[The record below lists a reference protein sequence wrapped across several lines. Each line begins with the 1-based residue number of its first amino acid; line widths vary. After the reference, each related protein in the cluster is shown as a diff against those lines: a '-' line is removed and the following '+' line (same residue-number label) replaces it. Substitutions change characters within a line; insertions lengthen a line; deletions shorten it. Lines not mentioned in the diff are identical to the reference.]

1 VIFQNLLRSFLKPIY
16 CRLAVHTLCLKSNI
30 DPSTDISNMTCAVS
44 LEVDEGLSV
53 QNITLSM
60 ANRDLQEEL
69 CVFGALTPYVMDS
82 TAFLAA
88 KGRMMSFPPCLLVGQ
103 KHQKQWFMTLRVPSD
118 HIA

>member
-1 VIFQNLLRSFLKPIY
+1 
-16 CRLAVHTLCLKSNI
+16 
-30 DPSTDISNMTCAVS
+30 MTYAAS
-44 LEVDEGLSV
+44 PEVGEGLSV

-69 CVFGALTPYVMDS
+69 CVFGALTPYAMAS

-88 KGRMMSFPPCLLVGQ
+88 KGGMMSFPPCLPVGQ
-103 KHQKQWFMTLRVPSD
+103 RHRKRWFITLRAPSN